1 MENTLKY
8 SIFSDAGFPKV
19 GIRPTIDGR
28 RGGIRE
34 ALEDQTMDLAKK
46 ASDLISR
53 KLKYPNGQAVEC
65 VISDTTIG
73 GFTEAARADEKFKKE
88 GVGITLTVTSCWCYG
103 SETMDMEPYRPKAI
117 FGFNGTESPG
127 AVYLAAVLAAHNQKG
142 LPAFGIY
149 GRDVKDKGDS
159 RIPEDVEKK
168 ILQFVRAGLAV
179 VLMRNKSYLSI
190 GGVSMGIAGSMVD
203 PDFLQDYLGIRTEYV
218 DMTEVTR
225 RIDRK
230 IYDEKEFIRAK
241 QWVKNYCKE
250 GSDNNSSN
258 IQRSRNQKDADWET
272 VILMTQIMR
281 DLMVGNPELSLN
293 GFDEESEGHNAIA
306 AGFQGQ
312 RHWTDHFPNGDFS
325 ETILNSSFDWNGIRA
340 PYVMATENDYLNGL
354 SMLFGYLL
362 TNTAQVFADV
372 RTYWSREAIKRVTG
386 YDPGDEFGDGMI
398 HLINSGSAAI
408 DGTGLQEK
416 NSKPALKPYW
426 EITQEEV
433 DRSLGGTIFYPAN
446 VQYFRGGGFSTN
458 FLTRGNMPVTISRIN
473 MVKGLG
479 PVLNLAEGYTVEI
492 PKKVHD
498 TLDKRTDPTWPSTW
512 FVPRLEKNGSFKST
526 YSVINNW
533 GANHAALS
541 FGHIGKDL
549 ITLASMVRIPVALHN
564 VLEDDIFRPS
574 SWSAFGTRDLESAD
588 YRACN
593 NYGPLYR

>member
-1 MENTLKY
+1 MKY
-8 SIFSDAGFPKV
+8 SIFSNEGFPKV

-28 RGGIRE
+28 RDGVRE

-46 ASDLISR
+46 TSDLISK
-53 KLKYPNGQAVEC
+53 KLKYPNGRPVEC

-117 FGFNGTESPG
+117 YGFNGTESPG

-149 GRDVKDKGDS
+149 GKDVQDKGDS

-168 ILQFVRAGLAV
+168 ILQFVRAGMSV

-218 DMTEVTR
+218 DMTELTR

-241 QWVKNYCKE
+241 QWVRSYCKE
-250 GSDNNSSN
+250 GSDNNPSN
-258 IQRSRNQKDADWET
+258 IQRLRKQKDADWET

-281 DLMVGNPELSLN
+281 DLMVGNPELALN
-293 GFDEESEGHNAIA
+293 GFVEESEGHNAIA

-340 PYVMATENDYLNGL
+340 PYIMATENDYLNAV

-458 FLTRGNMPVTISRIN
+458 FLTKGNMPVTISRIN

-512 FVPRLEKNGSFKST
+512 FVPRLEKNGLFKST

-533 GANHAALS
+533 GANHASLS

-549 ITLASMVRIPVALHN
+549 MTLASMVRIPVALHN